1 MIEAL
6 KNSGGNCHRS
16 RSRHLERQ
24 SVRDVGRTLASIG
37 DNLNEEALT
46 RRSTIIFF
54 LQMGDLGGVLM
65 SFLVPSSQFSFHHG
79 ESEMS
84 FFVLIIRFHA
94 GISFTQ
100 VQDG

>member
-6 KNSGGNCHRS
+6 KNSGENCHRS
-16 RSRHLERQ
+16 RTRHLERQ

-37 DNLNEEALT
+37 DNLNEETVT

-65 SFLVPSSQFSFHHG
+65 SFLVPSSFSFHHG
-79 ESEMS
+79 DSEMS